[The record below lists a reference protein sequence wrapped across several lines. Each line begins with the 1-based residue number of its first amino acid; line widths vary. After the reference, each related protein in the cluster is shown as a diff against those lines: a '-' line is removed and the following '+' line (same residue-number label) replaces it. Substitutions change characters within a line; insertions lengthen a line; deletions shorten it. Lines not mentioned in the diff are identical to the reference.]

1 MCARAQLGLDAPL
14 VQIEAHLGSG
24 LPGFSIVGLPAPVV
38 RESRERVRS
47 AILNAGFEFPAGR
60 ITINL
65 APVELA
71 KEGGRYDL
79 PIALALLIASAQV
92 RVTRDPLP
100 ECYGELGLDGELR
113 PVRGLLLAA
122 VHAAR
127 AGREIIVPAA
137 DLHEVRLARALGAH
151 GFEDLR
157 GVCRFLMGEVG
168 EGVES
173 PSAPGLNFS
182 EPSGIVSLKN
192 QYTTLDHVKGQWRAK
207 RALSIAAA
215 GGHSLLLIGPPGSGK
230 TMLAARL
237 IDLLPPLAEHEAM
250 EVAGIA
256 SIGPQGFDPARWGQR
271 PFRSPHHAASASAI
285 VGGGARLRAGEI
297 SLAHHG
303 VLFLDELPEYDRR
316 VLEALR
322 EPLEAGVITIAR
334 ASARLELPAQFQLVA
349 AMNPCPCGY
358 LGDERRACR
367 CSARRVQRYR
377 ERISGPLLDRIDLQ
391 IEVPRVELRALCA
404 GGDAPNDVDAG
415 VAQAPGQGAAELCA
429 RVSAARVLQHC
440 RQKTCNARLDHA
452 GLDTYCRAD
461 PQAQR
466 LLLRVGETLGLS
478 ARGYHR
484 LLKVART
491 IADLEGVG
499 QISAQHVSE
508 AASFRPMSADAPL
521 DCGSNAGRINGRTSG
536 PETPG
541 SQRPA

>member
-1 MCARAQLGLDAPL
+1 MPSRAQLGLEAPL
-14 VQIEAHLGSG
+14 VQIEAHLGAG

-47 AILNAGFEFPAGR
+47 AILNSGYEFPPGR
-60 ITINL
+60 ITVNL

-79 PIALALLIASAQV
+79 PIALALLIASGQL
-92 RVTRDPLP
+92 RLNREPPP
-100 ECYGELGLDGELR
+100 ECFGELGLDGELR

-122 VHAAR
+122 VHAVH
-127 AGREIIVPAA
+127 AGHEMVIPLDDYA
-137 DLHEVRLARALGAH
+137 EVRLVRQQGVSGFGNLQSVCSFLSGAEGSLEPAQSSSSH
-151 GFEDLR
+151 G
-157 GVCRFLMGEVG
+157 
-168 EGVES
+168 S
-173 PSAPGLNFS
+173 
-182 EPSGIVSLKN
+182 IVSQKI
-192 QYTTLDHVKGQWRAK
+192 QSGSLDDVKGQWRAK
-207 RALSIAAA
+207 RALTIAAA
-215 GGHSLLLIGPPGSGK
+215 GGHSLLMIGPPGSGK
-230 TMLAARL
+230 SMLAARL
-237 IDLLPPLAEHEAM
+237 VALLPPLAEQEAM

-256 SIGPQGFDPARWGQR
+256 SIGAQGFDPARWGQR

-334 ASARLELPAQFQLVA
+334 ADSRLELPAQFQLVA

-358 LGDERRACR
+358 LGDTRRACS
-367 CSARRVQRYR
+367 CSVRRVQRYR

-391 IEVPRVELRALCA
+391 IEVPRVELHSL
-404 GGDAPNDVDAG
+404 
-415 VAQAPGQGAAELCA
+415 
-429 RVSAARVLQHC
+429 SAAPRRPGSAPPDAEPPDAAQLGQRVIAARCLQQR
-440 RQKTCNARLDHA
+440 RQQTCNARLDHA
-452 GLDTYCRAD
+452 GLSAHCRAD
-461 PQAQR
+461 AAGQS

-491 IADLEGVG
+491 IADLDGLDEIGVA
-499 QISAQHVSE
+499 QIGE
-508 AASFRPMSADAPL
+508 AASYRPNT
-521 DCGSNAGRINGRTSG
+521 GS
-536 PETPG
+536 
-541 SQRPA
+541 RPADSTPIGL

>member
-1 MCARAQLGLDAPL
+1 VCARAQLGLDAPL

-38 RESRERVRS
+38 RESRDRVRS
-47 AILNAGFEFPAGR
+47 AILNAGFDFPAGR

-151 GFEDLR
+151 GFQDLR
-157 GVCRFLMGEVG
+157 AVCNFLTGEVS

-173 PSAPGLNFS
+173 ASAHGPNFG
-182 EPSGIVSLKN
+182 EPSDIVSLKN
-192 QYTTLDHVKGQWRAK
+192 QYDTLDHVKGQWRAK

-334 ASARLELPAQFQLVA
+334 ASARLRLPAEFQLVA

-367 CSARRVQRYR
+367 CSARRLQRYR

-391 IEVPRVELRALCA
+391 IEVPRVELKAL
-404 GGDAPNDVDAG
+404 DAG
-415 VAQAPGQGAAELCA
+415 LTPATGQAAAELCA
-429 RVSAARVLQHC
+429 SVSAARVLQQC
-440 RQKTCNARLDHA
+440 RQKTCNARLDHL
-452 GLDTYCRAD
+452 GLDTHCRAD

-466 LLLRVGETLGLS
+466 LLLRVGEALGLS

-484 LLKVART
+484 LLRVART
-491 IADLEGVG
+491 IADLEGAR
-499 QISAQHVSE
+499 QISAQHVGE
-508 AASFRPMSADAPL
+508 AASFRPMAADASL
-521 DCGSNAGRINGRTSG
+521 ECGSNTGRINGRTSG
-536 PETPG
+536 PATPG

>member
-1 MCARAQLGLDAPL
+1 MSVAQVCARAQLGLDAPL

-47 AILNAGFEFPAGR
+47 AILNAGFDFPVGR

-127 AGREIIVPAA
+127 AGREIVVPAA

-151 GFEDLR
+151 GFPDLR
-157 GVCRFLMGEVG
+157 AVCKFLAGDLSG
-168 EGVES
+168 GVERA
-173 PSAPGLNFS
+173 SAPGPSLNDR
-182 EPSGIVSLKN
+182 SGIVTSRN
-192 QYTTLDHVKGQWRAK
+192 QYDTLDHIKGQWRAK

-256 SIGPQGFDPARWGQR
+256 SIGPQGFDPARWGLR

-391 IEVPRVELRALCA
+391 IEMPRVELKALCA
-404 GGDAPNDVDAG
+404 GRDEPNRIDVGVGAG
-415 VAQAPGQGAAELCA
+415 VAQASGQGATELCA
-429 RVSAARVLQHC
+429 SVSAARALQQC

-452 GLDTYCRAD
+452 GMDTHCRAD
-461 PQAQR
+461 PQAAR

-491 IADLEGVG
+491 IADLEGAG
-499 QISAQHVSE
+499 QISAQHVGE
-508 AASFRPMSADAPL
+508 AASFRPMAAEVPL
-521 DCGSNAGRINGRTSG
+521 DCGSNTGRINGRTTG
-536 PETPG
+536 P
-541 SQRPA
+541 